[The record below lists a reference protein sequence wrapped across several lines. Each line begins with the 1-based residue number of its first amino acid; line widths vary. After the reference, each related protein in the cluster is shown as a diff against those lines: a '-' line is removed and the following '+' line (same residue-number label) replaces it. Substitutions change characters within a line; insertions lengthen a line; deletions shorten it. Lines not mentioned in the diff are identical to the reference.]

1 MINLVWEQQKTK
13 ISWISN
19 IGDYQTNKKKMKPEE
34 VRNSMIYQK
43 EKFSWLIKESEVEKY
58 KKNNIL
64 NNIKKNSDIWGCD
77 YITLKNFL

>member
-1 MINLVWEQQKTK
+1 
-13 ISWISN
+13 
-19 IGDYQTNKKKMKPEE
+19 MKPEE
-34 VRNSMIYQK
+34 VRNSMIYQ
-43 EKFSWLIKESEVEKY
+43 EEDFSWLVKEFEVEKY